1 MAGVQDQYEAF
12 PYPPVS
18 ALALPLPGQ
27 GRRLAYETGRRL
39 AETHGIPALAP
50 DQGGLRLLVVGCGT
64 LEAVVIAEA
73 HPRAREVV
81 AVDLSARSLAI
92 LRRRLILAR
101 LVRWLPWRW
110 RRLPPVHTVQAD
122 FRTGLMAA
130 APFDYILAT
139 NVLHHTEDPAASLA
153 QLSALLKP
161 KGLLRL
167 VTYPKASR
175 IWMRHTGAYLQE
187 AGLGPHTPRLIHA
200 ARAAIRRL
208 PADDPR
214 RQTFETSPEAET
226 AAGLVDAFLHAIEH
240 PLSPLAWRDA
250 AGAAGL
256 TLVGEGQDPEC
267 CSSRLDALVP
277 AAARLD
283 PWEKL
288 QLLDDALLLWDNPV
302 LWLVKT
308 GAPTLA
314 SDRKADAP
322 ADGHSSPT
330 AELSANRHRMEDL
343 LRHAGLAPAL
353 ADTLIAHADPTP

>member
-1 MAGVQDQYEAF
+1 MASVQDQYEAF
-12 PYPPVS
+12 PYPPVP
-18 ALALPLPGQ
+18 ALALPLPSQ
-27 GRRLAYETGRRL
+27 GRRLAYETGRSL
-39 AETHGIPALAP
+39 AEARGLPALAP
-50 DQGGLRLLVVGCGT
+50 DKDGLRLLVVGCGT

-73 HPRAREVV
+73 HPRAREIV

-92 LRRRLILAR
+92 LRRRLTLAR

-110 RRLPPVHTVQAD
+110 RRLPPVRTVQAD
-122 FRTGLMAA
+122 FRTGLFAE

-175 IWMRHTGAYLQE
+175 IWMRRTGAYLQE

-200 ARAAIRRL
+200 ARVAIRRL

-226 AAGLVDAFLHAIEH
+226 TAGLVDAFLHAIER

-267 CSSRLDALVP
+267 CSSHLDALLP
-277 AAARLD
+277 EAARLD
-283 PWEKL
+283 PWAKL

-308 GAPTLA
+308 DA
-314 SDRKADAP
+314 SAIASNHEPDTPSED
-322 ADGHSSPT
+322 HFSPD
-330 AELSANRHRMEDL
+330 AELSANRHRIEDL

-353 ADTLIAHADPTP
+353 ADTLIAKAHPTP